1 MGKKIRVKPGK
12 AQSRFGMIFGIAF
25 CCIGLFVVI
34 PTFGPF
40 GILWT
45 AAAFYITYANYR
57 NGFTD
62 KPITTHEIIVED
74 DENSI
79 EGRLKKL
86 DSLYNQGLITRD
98 EYDEKRKQILN
109 EI

>member
-1 MGKKIRVKPGK
+1 MSKKIRVKPGK
-12 AQSRFGMIFGIAF
+12 TQSKFAMIIGIVF
-25 CCIGLFVVI
+25 VCIGFFVVI

-45 AAAFYITYANYR
+45 GIACFIVYSNYR

-62 KPITTHEIIVED
+62 NPMTTHEIIVED
-74 DENSI
+74 GEGSI
-79 EGRLKKL
+79 EERLKTL

-98 EYDEKRKQILN
+98 EYDEKRQKILS
-109 EI
+109 EL

>member
-1 MGKKIRVKPGK
+1 MAKKIKVKPGK
-12 AQSRFGMIFGIAF
+12 QNSKFTMIVLIGFCIIGIV
-25 CCIGLFVVI
+25 VVI
-34 PTFGPF
+34 PIFGPF

-45 AAAFYITYANYR
+45 CVAAFGVYSNYK
-57 NGFTD
+57 NAYTEEGI
-62 KPITTHEIIVED
+62 PSYEIEIEEGSD
-74 DENSI
+74 SI

-86 DSLYNQGLITRD
+86 ESLYNQGLITRD